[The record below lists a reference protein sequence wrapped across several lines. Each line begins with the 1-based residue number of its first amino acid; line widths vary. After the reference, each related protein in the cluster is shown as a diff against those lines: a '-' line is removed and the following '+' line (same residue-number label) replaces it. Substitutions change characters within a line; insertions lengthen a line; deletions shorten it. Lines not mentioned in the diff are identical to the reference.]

1 VGGVKFTRPSFVSD
15 SVPVNSMNSKTILAA
30 SCLALTISSQAA
42 PKDWPQWRGPN
53 RDGVSSEKGLLKEWP
68 SDGPPL
74 AWRIKG
80 VGGGLSSVVIAH
92 GLIYTQGTRN
102 KGNGGV
108 WVTALDARNGEERW
122 SEFAYNG
129 NGPTA
134 APTVAGNRLYAV
146 GTSGDLVCMDALTG
160 KVIWKKSY
168 ATDFPGSPKPQ
179 WGFSE
184 SPLVDGDRL
193 ICIPGSPEAGIVA
206 LNKANGEVIWKSAV
220 RHQGGGHA
228 GAGYTGVVISHG
240 AGVKQYITLMGHGL
254 VGVRAS
260 DGQFLW
266 GYKRVANGTASIPTP
281 IVRGDHVFASSGY
294 GTGAALLKIEKDG
307 AGVKATEVYFLPG
320 DKVQNHH
327 GGMVLIGDHVYLG
340 SGHNNGLPT
349 CIEFLTGKVVW
360 GPERGPG
367 SASAAIVAADGHLYF
382 RFENGIM
389 GLIEASPTG
398 YNLKGSFKLASITGQ
413 SWPHPVVCDGKLY
426 IRDQDN
432 LLCYDV
438 RAK

>member
-1 VGGVKFTRPSFVSD
+1 MLSTEMKLTLGLVTAFVS
-15 SVPVNSMNSKTILAA
+15 
-30 SCLALTISSQAA
+30 ISIPAGAA

-53 RDGVSSEKGLLKEWP
+53 RDGLSAEKGLLKQWP

-74 AWRIKG
+74 AWRVKG
-80 VGGGLSSVVIAH
+80 PGRGMSSVATANGVV
-92 GLIYTQGTRN
+92 YTVGVRN
-102 KGNGGV
+102 KGSGGV
-108 WVTALDARNGEERW
+108 WVTAFSPKNGEELW
-122 SEFAYNG
+122 SAFAFNG
-129 NGPTA
+129 SDVNG
-134 APTVAGNRLYAV
+134 APTVDGNRLYLV
-146 GTSGDLVCMDALTG
+146 GIAGELVCLDATTG
-160 KVIWKKSY
+160 APVWKKSY
-168 ATDFPGSPKPQ
+168 HSDFPGSPKPG

-184 SPLVDGDRL
+184 APLVDGDRL
-193 ICIPGSPEAGIVA
+193 ICIPGAPDAGIVA
-206 LNKANGEVIWKSAV
+206 LNKATGAVIWKTAV
-220 RHQGGGHA
+220 PHQGGGHA
-228 GAGYTGVVISHG
+228 GAGYTGVVISQG
-240 AGVKQYITLMGHGL
+240 AGVKQYVTLMGHGL

-294 GTGAALLKIEKDG
+294 GTGAALLKLEKAGD
-307 AGVKATEVYFLPG
+307 GVKATEVYFLPG
-320 DKVQNHH
+320 NTVQNHH

-349 CIEFLTGKVVW
+349 CVEFLTGKVAW

-367 SASAAIVAADGHLYF
+367 TKSAAIVAADGHLYF
-382 RFENGIM
+382 RFEDGIM
-389 GLIEASPTG
+389 GLIEASPKG
-398 YNLKGSFKLASITGQ
+398 YNLKGSFKLASVSGP
-413 SWPHPVVCDGKLY
+413 SWPHPVVSDGRLY